1 MNTGLELDCIDAAR
15 KLSHLF
21 INATPPFSVDPLAK
35 HFGVSEV
42 RERPLDRDAC
52 LTRESGRLVIEVNSL
67 FPRVRQRLSVA
78 HEIGHL
84 IVDYCSPDRG
94 SHWGHYDSE
103 VESLCNRLAG
113 QLLAPDWALRRHFE
127 QDCGLADWRH
137 SIRCSTILAAASKFG
152 ISVDAAASR
161 IFSELDLAPGVAA
174 IIWRHAGNT
183 VKPTSEKDLRI
194 SSAWHSLQGSV
205 YIPRNKT
212 APVGSV
218 IRKASKESGVFSA
231 VEDLTFGKLRGRFQV
246 DASGFGPNSDRSAL
260 CGSRSVLSLVSP
272 HSYGPPSTTT

>member
-67 FPRVRQRLSVA
+67 FPKVRQRLSVA

-84 IVDYCSPDRG
+84 IVDFCSPNSG
-94 SHWGHYDSE
+94 SNWGHDDHE

-127 QDCGLADWRH
+127 QDCGFADWRH
-137 SIRCSTILAAASKFG
+137 PIRCSTILAAATKFG
-152 ISVDAAASR
+152 ISIDAIASR

-174 IIWRHAGNT
+174 IIWRRMENSA
-183 VKPTSEKDLRI
+183 KPGSAMTLRI
-194 SSAWHSLQGSV
+194 ASAWRSKSRSI
-205 YIPRNKT
+205 YIPQNKT
-212 APVGSV
+212 APANSV
-218 IRKASKESGVFSA
+218 IRRASLEGGVFSA
-231 VEDLTFGKLRGRFQV
+231 LEDLSLGALRGRFQV
-246 DASGFGPNSDRSAL
+246 EALGFGPNSHRTGTEAV
-260 CGSRSVLSLVSP
+260 RSVLSLASPLCGAPVS
-272 HSYGPPSTTT
+272 TAN